1 MLDPLSSY
9 LPLSRSPKHDPG
21 PADYVQDGSELIVL
35 TQILVENIRCNQ
47 AYFWAMIAQRSRLP
61 FSVPLPGNAVQAIGS
76 RLPPEQAAIVETQVE
91 QWLNEH
97 PYIHREWDL
106 IEMPIGKP
114 DVAAK
119 LREISP

>member
-1 MLDPLSSY
+1 M
-9 LPLSRSPKHDPG
+9 
-21 PADYVQDGSELIVL
+21 L